1 MSSRRRGGSVPTLQA
16 SPQALTRML
25 EEKEPINLALKENL
39 KVIFD
44 RYESLVKLS
53 STRIT
58 TTRYRVNANSAFD
71 PAPNFLRGDG
81 FDHVRTFSPLE
92 LITSALLVCY
102 HMAVRTDAQLLDDV
116 KEMRRHLRLKHKDLR
131 VNAQCW
137 TTAWEFIVRIKT
149 SHGASREDGA
159 GVDSETTRSKHSPL
173 HEAGKKSKRA
183 GIPLFHSSRGEMGN
197 IKTEAE
203 REPSGNELQNHAID
217 RSSSTDT
224 VSILGQ
230 SKASLDANGGSK
242 LPRRAKAGD
251 DDISDTSSGN
261 MDKIPSTKPSRS
273 SRSSILAHS
282 EAITT
287 MVGMSSS
294 VTTGNYE
301 PLSAMHGMS
310 QPKSALRVDTNSHKI
325 GDASDSGDS
334 LSTVPSS
341 TLNSPGSSE
350 VPEYSEHTRKRS
362 LDWGNNDA
370 QGVREAKKS
379 KH

>member
-1 MSSRRRGGSVPTLQA
+1 MSSRRRGGSIPTLQA

-25 EEKEPINLALKENL
+25 EEKEPINPALKENL
-39 KVIFD
+39 KAIFD
-44 RYESLVKLS
+44 RYENLVKLS

-92 LITSALLVCY
+92 LISSALLVCY

-149 SHGASREDGA
+149 SHDASREEGA
-159 GVDSETTRSKHSPL
+159 AVDSETTSNHSAL
-173 HEAGKKSKRA
+173 NEAGKKSKRA

-217 RSSSTDT
+217 GSSGTDS

-230 SKASLDANGGSK
+230 SKASLDANGASK
-242 LPRRAKAGD
+242 LARRAKASD
-251 DDISDTSSGN
+251 DDIPDTGSGN
-261 MDKIPSTKPSRS
+261 MNKNSSTKLSRS
-273 SRSSILAHS
+273 NRSSILAHS

-294 VTTGNYE
+294 VTTGHYE

-310 QPKSALRVDTNSHKI
+310 QRKSALRVDTNSHKI

-350 VPEYSEHTRKRS
+350 VPEYSEHSRKRS

>member
-1 MSSRRRGGSVPTLQA
+1 
-16 SPQALTRML
+16 ML

-261 MDKIPSTKPSRS
+261 MDKNPSTKPSRS

-350 VPEYSEHTRKRS
+350 VPEYSEHSRKRS

-370 QGVREAKKS
+370 QGVRETKKS